1 MGSSLDQKTTRVSG
15 SIWATRLE
23 EKSVFG
29 QFTKL
34 TGLLLALLL
43 LGGCARTPYQISLGV
58 INEYPSPGEDIN
70 TYCTDALEASL
81 VLQGIKVE
89 SGQIAPG
96 KTTSVDLI
104 VPEGANPG
112 TLLITE
118 AWCYRDGEEV
128 GYALVEKP
136 YEAPRIPAVDVL
148 PPPTEGSSEIAGC
161 VELTETRGV
170 PICIVGDPYN

>member
-1 MGSSLDQKTTRVSG
+1 MYPALFTVTSK
-15 SIWATRLE
+15 E

-29 QFTKL
+29 RSTKFV
-34 TGLLLALLL
+34 GLLLALSLL
-43 LGGCARTPYQISLGV
+43 AGCVRTPYQISLGV
-58 INEYPSPGEDIN
+58 INEYPSSGEDIN

-96 KTTSVDLI
+96 ETISVDLI
-104 VPEGANPG
+104 VPEGGEPG
-112 TLLITE
+112 TVLTT
-118 AWCYRDGEEV
+118 AARCYRDGEEV
-128 GYALVEKP
+128 GYALVEEP